1 MDLATLWFWIV
12 ALFFVG
18 YFVLDGFDFGVG
30 MSLPFLGKDDVS
42 RRQVINTI
50 GPVWDL
56 NETWVIVAGACL
68 FASFPE
74 WYASLFSGFYLP
86 LLLILL
92 ALILRGV
99 SFEYRHQREDPRW
112 KRRFDTMIV
121 IGSAVPALLWGVAFG
136 NIVQGVALDERHVF
150 RGSVFDLLNPYGL
163 LVGVTTLLL
172 FFLHGLYFVALK
184 TDGAVH
190 ERARRVAR
198 RAALPTILVEH
209 AGTTPQQAGLLL
221 SLFAF
226 TGLPASLIV
235 PVLIVRFRATT
246 ALYVIGA
253 LGAVVGLLGLLL
265 VPAPSVVWLWV
276 LLYGLAGLL
285 FPLALVLIS
294 IRARE
299 PETAVALS
307 GFVQSTGYVLAA
319 VFPFLLGVLHTTTGG
334 WQVPLIV
341 LTALLVASIPAG
353 VYAGRHVTV
362 EAAWER
368 RNGRRW

>member
-30 MSLPFLGKDDVS
+30 MSLPFLGKDEVS

-50 GPVWDL
+50 GPIWDL

-99 SFEYRHQREDPRW
+99 SFEYRHQRDDPRW
-112 KRRFDTMIV
+112 KRRFDAMIV

-150 RGSVFDLLNPYGL
+150 RGTVFDLLNPYGL

-172 FFLHGLYFVALK
+172 FFLHGVHFVALK
-184 TDGAVH
+184 TDGPVH
-190 ERARRVAR
+190 EGARRLAR
-198 RAALPTILVEH
+198 RTAIPTIVVAAATVVWTIAIA
-209 AGTTPQQAGLLL
+209 AGRPSLLAGVI
-221 SLFAF
+221 LF
-226 TGLPASLIV
+226 
-235 PVLIVRFRATT
+235 
-246 ALYVIGA
+246 
-253 LGAVVGLLGLLL
+253 GAV
-265 VPAPSVVWLWV
+265 A
-276 LLYGLAGLL
+276 
-285 FPLALVLIS
+285 
-294 IRARE
+294 
-299 PETAVALS
+299 AVALIAS
-307 GFVQSTGYVLAA
+307 ALLSRRGRDGWAFATGVVVILSAVLMLFSALFPNVLPSTIDAANSLTIQNASSTPYTLQIMSWTALVAMPLVLAYQA
-319 VFPFLLGVLHTTTGG
+319 WTYWVFRKRVRRST
-334 WQVPLIV
+334 I
-341 LTALLVASIPAG
+341 
-353 VYAGRHVTV
+353 
-362 EAAWER
+362 EAAPAHA
-368 RNGRRW
+368 